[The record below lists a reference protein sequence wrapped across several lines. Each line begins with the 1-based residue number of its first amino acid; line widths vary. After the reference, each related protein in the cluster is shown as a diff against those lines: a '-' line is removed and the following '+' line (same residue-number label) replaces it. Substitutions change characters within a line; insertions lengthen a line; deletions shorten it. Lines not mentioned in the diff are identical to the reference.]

1 MSKICLGGDS
11 CVRMVPL
18 GVGKSLSEWDPVA
31 SFEYRATAVDE
42 SEMHGVRW
50 FGC

>member
-18 GVGKSLSEWDPVA
+18 GVDKSPSEWDPVA
-31 SFEYRATAVDE
+31 SFEYRVMAVDE
-42 SEMHGVRW
+42 SKTYKVR
-50 FGC
+50 